1 MPEDDEDSIYGEDY
15 LGEAEEN
22 DEVDELEEGFMKGYD
37 QENSELC
44 GYCHK
49 VLTGYDD
56 TIEIEINNKLYKFCS
71 ERCADKFKK
80 KNKR

>member
-44 GYCHK
+44 SSCHK

-71 ERCADKFKK
+71 ERCAIRFKK
-80 KNKR
+80 KNKK